1 MLLNSFLTY
10 IRCELNY
17 SVHTVS
23 SYKRDLEQWIEFA
36 TNGNPDEL
44 HTKDITSND
53 LRTWVAH
60 LSKNGITARTI
71 RRKVQSLRAFFRYLM
86 QYHEHKDN
94 PAANIAQ
101 TKLDKPL
108 PSYIPQ
114 QEINTILD
122 EEWDKDDFEETRNRL
137 IVLMLYSTGMRTT
150 ELETLLDANVNTTSL
165 ELKVFGKRNKDRV
178 IPFGEE
184 LCEMIIQY
192 RRLRDTTIAK
202 PDKHFFVRQSGK
214 PIYRS
219 LIYKIVRETLAGRVH
234 SERQSPHVL
243 RHTFATDMLNN
254 GADLNAVQQLL
265 GHSSLATTQVYTHI
279 TYRELK
285 LNYQQAHPRALKK
298 GG

>member
-178 IPFGEE
+178 IPFGKE
-184 LCEMIIQY
+184 LCEMITQY

-202 PDKHFFVRQSGK
+202 PDKHFFVRQSGE

>member
-178 IPFGEE
+178 IPFGKE
-184 LCEMIIQY
+184 LCEMITQY

-202 PDKHFFVRQSGK
+202 PDKHFFVRQSGE

-285 LNYQQAHPRALKK
+285 LNYQHAHPRALKK

>member
-23 SYKRDLEQWIEFA
+23 SYRRDLEQWIEFA
-36 TNGNPDEL
+36 TNSNPDEL

-114 QEINTILD
+114 HEINTILD
-122 EEWDKDDFEETRNRL
+122 EEWDKDDFAETRNRL

-150 ELETLLDANVNTTSL
+150 ELETLLDVNVNTTSL
-165 ELKVFGKRNKDRV
+165 ELKVFGKRNKDRT
-178 IPFGEE
+178 IPFGKE
-184 LCEMIIQY
+184 LCEMITQY
-192 RRLRDTTIAK
+192 RRLRDTTIAN
-202 PDKHFFVRQSGK
+202 PDKRFFVRQSGK
-214 PIYRS
+214 PLYRS

>member
-178 IPFGEE
+178 IPFGKE

>member
-165 ELKVFGKRNKDRV
+165 ELKVFGKRNKDRT
-178 IPFGEE
+178 IPFGKE
-184 LCEMIIQY
+184 LCEMITQY

-202 PDKHFFVRQSGK
+202 PNRHFFVRQSGK

-243 RHTFATDMLNN
+243 RHTFATHLLGR
-254 GADLNAVQQLL
+254 GADMREIQELM
-265 GHSSLATTQVYTHI
+265 GHSSLKSTQLYTHNTI
-279 TYRELK
+279 SQLQDIYDK
-285 LNYQQAHPRALKK
+285 AHPHK
-298 GG
+298 

>member
-178 IPFGEE
+178 IPFGKE

-285 LNYQQAHPRALKK
+285 LNYQLAHPRALKK